1 MKKLLLMILCF
12 FSFTGCSLNAL
23 PSSAK
28 SDANKPNAT
37 APMGIVI
44 NQSDTE
50 KINLPNESSIL
61 FFDDKQI
68 IYSIAE
74 WDKSNEFLNIQFYK
88 YTLAEETSVKLLDL
102 TEYNANTGR
111 ISIIN
116 DKLYIPCS
124 FIDNKNKIF
133 EIDLSTGNSTIF
145 HEWVGNT
152 FICNTYIENNTL
164 FVFEIIPMDD
174 ASSEGGTNYKVT
186 AFGLKNSS
194 QKEIMSGKYQN
205 GTGDVISCITVN
217 DGIMYLYTLRYDNYK
232 ESTHI
237 LTYNISS
244 EKFAELSPISS
255 KLSKIDDDSVM
266 DMYALGNNLIFHT
279 LNGQILV
286 VPIQSNIDLVPL
298 KIPDEL
304 GPDISSRYT
313 VLDPLL
319 NADDSLYFA
328 TTNTQEKTIFKFDY
342 AKQEFVPIKFNF
354 NQDKLNILN
363 HYFTN
368 TSGDII
374 MKSKNFSNSEV
385 NYFLIKKELF
395 KKWP

>member
-1 MKKLLLMILCF
+1 MKKLLVLILCILCF
-12 FSFTGCSLNAL
+12 TGCTANTLST
-23 PSSAK
+23 SAK

-44 NQSDTE
+44 NQSDPE
-50 KINLPNESSIL
+50 KINLPNEADIL

-68 IYSIAE
+68 IYSIEE
-74 WDKSNEFLNIQFYK
+74 WDKSNKYLNIQFYK
-88 YTLAEETSVKLLDL
+88 YTIAEDTSVKLLDL
-102 TEYNANTGR
+102 TEYKFITGR
-111 ISIIN
+111 ISIN
-116 DKLYIPCS
+116 DDNLYIPCL

-133 EIDLSTGNSTIF
+133 EINLSTGNSTIF
-145 HEWVGNT
+145 HEWAGNT

-186 AFGLKNSS
+186 AFSLQNSS
-194 QKEIMSGKYQN
+194 QKVIMSGKYQN
-205 GTGDVISCITVN
+205 GTGDVISCITIN
-217 DGIMYLYTLRYDNYK
+217 DGVMYLYTLRYDNYK

-244 EKFAELSPISS
+244 EKFAELPLISS
-255 KLSKIDDDSVM
+255 KLSKIGDDPVM

-286 VPIQSNIDLVPL
+286 EPIQSNKDLVPL

-313 VLDPLL
+313 VLDSLV
-319 NADDSLYFA
+319 NTDNSLYFA
-328 TTNTQEKTIFKFDY
+328 TTNTQDKTIFKFDY
-342 AKQEFVPIKFNF
+342 ARQEFVPIKFNF
-354 NQDKLNILN
+354 NQDKLNIIN

-368 TSGDII
+368 ESGDII
-374 MKSKNFSNSEV
+374 MKSMNDSNSEV
-385 NYFLIKKELF
+385 NYFLIKKELL
-395 KKWP
+395 KK

>member
-1 MKKLLLMILCF
+1 MKKLLILILCIL
-12 FSFTGCSLNAL
+12 SFTGCTVNTLST
-23 PSSAK
+23 SAK
-28 SDANKPNAT
+28 SDANKPDAI

-50 KINLPNESSIL
+50 KINLPKEADIL

-74 WDKSNEFLNIQFYK
+74 WDKSNEYLNIQFYK
-88 YTLAEETSVKLLDL
+88 YTIAEDTSVKLLDL
-102 TEYNANTGR
+102 TEYNSNTGR
-111 ISIIN
+111 ISIID
-116 DKLYIPCS
+116 DKLYIPCL

-152 FICNTYIENNTL
+152 FICNTYINNNTL
-164 FVFEIIPMDD
+164 FVFEIIPADENE
-174 ASSEGGTNYKVT
+174 SSEGGTNYKAT
-186 AFGLKNSS
+186 AFNLQNSS
-194 QKEIMSGKYQN
+194 QKVIMSGKYEN

-217 DGIMYLYTLRYDNYK
+217 DGIMYLYTLKYANYK

-244 EKFAELSPISS
+244 EKFAELPLISS
-255 KLSKIDDDSVM
+255 KLSKIGDDPVM
-266 DMYALGNNLIFHT
+266 DMYALGNNLVFQT

-286 VPIQSNIDLVPL
+286 EPIQSNKDLVPL
-298 KIPDEL
+298 KIPVEL

-313 VLDPLL
+313 VLDPLV
-319 NADDSLYFA
+319 NTDEHLYFA

-342 AKQEFVPIKFNF
+342 AKQEFIPIKFNF

-374 MKSKNFSNSEV
+374 MKSKNDTNSEI
-385 NYFLIKKELF
+385 NYFLIKKVLL
-395 KKWP
+395 KK

>member
-1 MKKLLLMILCF
+1 MKKLLILMLCLL
-12 FSFTGCSLNAL
+12 SFTGCTVNTLST
-23 PSSAK
+23 SAK
-28 SDANKPNAT
+28 SDANRPDAT

-44 NQSDTE
+44 NQSDPE
-50 KINLPNESSIL
+50 KINLPNEADIL
-61 FFDDKQI
+61 FFDDTQI
-68 IYSIAE
+68 IYSIEE

-88 YTLAEETSVKLLDL
+88 YTIAEDTSVKLLDL
-102 TEYNANTGR
+102 TEYKFITGR
-111 ISIIN
+111 ISIN
-116 DKLYIPCS
+116 DDKLYIPCL

-133 EIDLSTGNSTIF
+133 EINLSTGNSTIF
-145 HEWVGNT
+145 HEWAGNT

-194 QKEIMSGKYQN
+194 QKVIMSGKYEN

-217 DGIMYLYTLRYDNYK
+217 DGIMYLYTLKYDNYK

-244 EKFAELSPISS
+244 EKFAELPLISS
-255 KLSKIDDDSVM
+255 KLSKIGDDPVM
-266 DMYALGNNLIFHT
+266 DMYALGNNLVFHT

-286 VPIQSNIDLVPL
+286 EPIQSNKDLVPL

-313 VLDPLL
+313 VLDSLV
-319 NADDSLYFA
+319 NTDNSLYFA
-328 TTNTQEKTIFKFDY
+328 TTNTQDKTIFKFDY

-368 TSGDII
+368 KSGDII
-374 MKSKNFSNSEV
+374 MKSMNDSNSEV
-385 NYFLIKKELF
+385 NYFLIKNELL
-395 KKWP
+395 KK

>member
-1 MKKLLLMILCF
+1 MKKLLILILCIL
-12 FSFTGCSLNAL
+12 SFTGCTVNTLST
-23 PSSAK
+23 SAK

-37 APMGIVI
+37 APVGIVI

-133 EIDLSTGNSTIF
+133 EINLSTGNSTIF
-145 HEWVGNT
+145 HEWAGNT

-186 AFGLKNSS
+186 AFSLQNSS
-194 QKEIMSGKYQN
+194 QKVIMSGKYQN
-205 GTGDVISCITVN
+205 GTGDVISCITIN
-217 DGIMYLYTLRYDNYK
+217 DGVMYLYTLRYDNYK

-244 EKFAELSPISS
+244 EKFAELPLISS
-255 KLSKIDDDSVM
+255 KLSKIGDDPVM

-286 VPIQSNIDLVPL
+286 EPIQSNKDLVPL

-313 VLDPLL
+313 VLDSLA
-319 NADDSLYFA
+319 NTDNSLYFA
-328 TTNTQEKTIFKFDY
+328 TTNTQDKTIFKFDY
-342 AKQEFVPIKFNF
+342 ARQEFVPIKFNF

-368 TSGDII
+368 KSGDII
-374 MKSKNFSNSEV
+374 MKSMNDSNSEV
-385 NYFLIKKELF
+385 NYFLIKKELL
-395 KKWP
+395 KK